1 LNLIDIGQDAILSCN
16 PTQKELRMKE
26 IQDIIINRRSIRKYK
41 TNAVSQHQIE
51 KLLQAAMYAPSANN
65 LQPWHFVV
73 VTERSTLN
81 QIMDIHP
88 YAKMLKNAPLAI
100 LVCADQQIEKTEGY
114 WVQDCSAA
122 IQNIMLS
129 AYGMGLASV
138 WLGVYPRQERMLSIK
153 KLFSLPEHIHPL
165 SIVAVGHADE
175 QKELPERYL
184 AERIHLN
191 QW

>member
-1 LNLIDIGQDAILSCN
+1 MKDIQN
-16 PTQKELRMKE
+16 
-26 IQDIIINRRSIRKYK
+26 IIIHRRSIRKYK
-41 TNAVSQHQIE
+41 TDAISNEQID

-73 VTERSTLN
+73 VTDRSIIDKITE
-81 QIMDIHP
+81 IHP

-122 IQNIMLS
+122 IQNILL
-129 AYGMGLASV
+129 AAHGMELGSV
-138 WLGVYPRQERMLSIK
+138 WLGVYPRTERILSVK
-153 KLFSLPEHIHPL
+153 NLFKLPENIYPL
-165 SIVAVGHADE
+165 SIIAIGYPDE
-175 QKELPERYL
+175 QKELPERFL
-184 AERIHLN
+184 KERIHIN

>member
-1 LNLIDIGQDAILSCN
+1 
-16 PTQKELRMKE
+16 MKV

-41 TNAVSQHQIE
+41 TDAVSQEQIE
-51 KLLQAAMYAPSANN
+51 LLLQAAMFAPSANN

-73 VTERSTLN
+73 VTDRNILD
-81 QIMDIHP
+81 QITEIHP

-100 LVCADQQIEKTEGY
+100 LVCADQKIEKTEGY

-129 AYGMGLASV
+129 ACGLNLASV

-153 KLFSLPEHIHPL
+153 KLFNLPEHIQPL
-165 SIVAVGHADE
+165 SLIAIGHPDE
-175 QKELPERYL
+175 QKELPQRYL
-184 AERIHLN
+184 KERIHTN